1 MPETTPRGLT
11 RLAFGGDYNPEQW
24 PESVWDEDVRLMRE
38 AGVTMVSVGIFSWAL
53 LEPEP
58 GVYDF
63 GWLDRII
70 GLLHEN
76 GVRVDL
82 GTPTV
87 VPPAWFYRAH
97 PDALPVTADGT
108 RLAFGSRGAICHSNG
123 DYRAAAANIT
133 TQLAERYADHPAL
146 AMWHVHNEYGVPVSA
161 CYCDSC
167 AAHFRRWLET
177 TYGSVDGVNEAWGT
191 AFWGQRYAGFEQID
205 PPRTAATVG
214 NPGQALDYKRF
225 ADATMRE
232 NFRMERDILHRLS
245 PVVPVTTNFMT
256 ALSQC
261 DSVDYWAWGREVD
274 IVTNDHYLITDGR
287 RTHVNLAM
295 AADLTRSVAGGA
307 PWILLEHS
315 TSGINWQ
322 PRNPAKAPGQMAR
335 NSLAHVARGSEGAM
349 FFQWRQS
356 RRGAEKFHSAMV
368 PHGGTDTRVW
378 REVVELGASLD
389 SLSAIRGTRTRADVA
404 VLWDW
409 HSWWAQ
415 NLDWRPSE
423 DHDARERAD
432 AFYEALYDRHLT
444 VDFAHPEADLS
455 AYPLVVVPALYLMTE
470 AAGTN
475 LREYVEN
482 GGTLVVSYFSGIVD
496 EYDAVHE
503 GAYPGALRDVLG
515 LTVEEFSPLLPDQ
528 PVRITGPDGSEL
540 TGDVWTEFVVPHGAE
555 TVWTYADGLTAGH
568 PAVTRHR
575 HGEGTAWY
583 VSTRLAAQGLDALL
597 GRAAEDARLP
607 SRADLPR
614 DVEVVRR
621 NGESGSYV
629 FVVNHTAAEAK
640 VTLEATAPN
649 CSPANARRAGSP
661 SRRVPSG
668 SYDSTAEPLD
678 SPSPARPRAAGG
690 GGLTSSGRR
699 SFPSRLPQAPNS
711 PSSQTE
717 FDIGQAR

>member
-1 MPETTPRGLT
+1 MPDTSPQGLT

-24 PESVWDEDVRLMRE
+24 PESVWQEDVRLMRE

-53 LEPEP
+53 LEPAR
-58 GVYDF
+58 GRYDF

-70 GLLHEN
+70 DLLHEN
-76 GVRVDL
+76 GIRVDL

-87 VPPAWFYRAH
+87 VPPVWFYREH
-97 PDALPVTADGT
+97 PDALPVAADGT
-108 RLAFGSRGAICHSNG
+108 RYAFGSRGAICHSSA

-133 TQLAERYADHPAL
+133 TQLAERYGDHPAL

-177 TYGSVDGVNEAWGT
+177 TYGGIEAVNAAWGT
-191 AFWGQRYAGFEQID
+191 AFWGQRYASFEDIT
-205 PPRTAATVG
+205 PPRTAPTVG
-214 NPGQALDYKRF
+214 NPGQALDFKRF

-232 NFRMERDILHRLS
+232 NFTAERDILHRLA
-245 PVVPVTTNFMT
+245 PGVPVTTNFMT

-295 AADLTRSVAGGA
+295 AADLTRSVGGGA

-322 PRNPAKAPGQMAR
+322 PRNPAKAPGEMAR

-389 SLSAIRGTRTRADVA
+389 ALNPIRGSRTEADVA

-409 HSWWAQ
+409 QSWWAQ
-415 NLDWRPSE
+415 NLAWRPSE
-423 DHDARERAD
+423 DADPRERAD

-444 VDFAHPEADLS
+444 VDFAHPESDLS
-455 AYPLVVVPALYLMTE
+455 TYPLVVVPALYLMTE
-470 AAGTN
+470 AAGNN
-475 LREYVEN
+475 LRAYVAG
-482 GGTLVVSYFSGIVD
+482 GGTLVVSFFSGIVD
-496 EYDAVHE
+496 EHDAVHD

-515 LTVEEFSPLLPDQ
+515 LTVEEFSPLLAGET
-528 PVRITGPDGSEL
+528 VRLTGPDGAGL
-540 TGDVWTEFVVPHGAE
+540 TGDVWSEFVVPRGAE
-555 TVWTYADGLTAGH
+555 TVWSFADGLAAGR

-575 HGEGTAWY
+575 LGEGTAWY
-583 VSTRLAAQGLDALL
+583 VSTRLGAEGLDTVLA
-597 GRAAEDARLP
+597 RAADDAGITPR
-607 SRADLPR
+607 DLPR

-621 NGESGSYV
+621 SGENADYL
-629 FVVNHTAAEAK
+629 FAVNHTAGDVK
-640 VTLEATAPN
+640 VPLESAGTELLTGENA
-649 CSPANARRAGSP
+649 SGHLAVPAGAV
-661 SRRVPSG
+661 RVVR
-668 SYDSTAEPLD
+668 LD
-678 SPSPARPRAAGG
+678 G
-690 GGLTSSGRR
+690 
-699 SFPSRLPQAPNS
+699 
-711 PSSQTE
+711 
-717 FDIGQAR
+717 

>member
-1 MPETTPRGLT
+1 MPETSPRGLA

-24 PESVWDEDVRLMRE
+24 PETVWRDDVRLMRE

-53 LEPEP
+53 LEPAP
-58 GVYDF
+58 GEYDF
-63 GWLDRII
+63 GWLDRVL

-76 GVRVDL
+76 GIRVDL

-87 VPPAWFYRAH
+87 APPVWFYREH
-97 PDALPVTADGT
+97 PEALPVTPEGV
-108 RLAFGSRGAICHSNG
+108 RYEFGSRGAICHSNA

-133 TQLAERYADHPAL
+133 TRLAERYADHPAL

-167 AAHFRRWLET
+167 AAHFRRWLAT
-177 TYGSVDGVNEAWGT
+177 AYGTVDAVNEAWGT
-191 AFWGQRYAGFEQID
+191 AFWGQRYARLED
-205 PPRTAATVG
+205 VNPPRATPTVG

-232 NFRMERDILHRLS
+232 NFCAERDILHRLA
-245 PVVPVTTNFMT
+245 PGVPVTTNFMT

-295 AADLTRSVAGGA
+295 AADLTRSVGAGA

-368 PHGGTDTRVW
+368 PHGGADTRVW

-389 SLSAIRGTRTRADVA
+389 SLAALRGTRTEADAA

-415 NLDWRPSE
+415 NLAWRPSE
-423 DHDARERAD
+423 DADPRERAD

-444 VDFAHPEADLS
+444 VDFAHPGADLS

-470 AAGTN
+470 AAGNN
-475 LREYVEN
+475 LRAYVEN

-496 EYDAVHE
+496 EHDAVHE

-515 LTVEEFSPLLPDQ
+515 LTVEEFSPLLQ
-528 PVRITGPDGSEL
+528 GESVRLTGPDGREL
-540 TGDVWTEFVVPHGAE
+540 GGDVWTEFVAPRGPE
-555 TVWTYADGLTAGH
+555 TVWTYADGLAAGR

-575 HGEGTAWY
+575 LGEGVAWY
-583 VSTRLAAQGLDALL
+583 VSTRLGQDGLDSVL
-597 GRAAEDARLP
+597 GRAAEDAGIAP
-607 SRADLPR
+607 RAHLPR

-621 NGESGSYV
+621 SGETGSYL
-629 FVVNHTAAEAK
+629 FAINHTAADAK
-640 VTLEATAPN
+640 VPLETP
-649 CSPANARRAGSP
+649 G
-661 SRRVPSG
+661 
-668 SYDSTAEPLD
+668 AELLTGE
-678 SPSPARPRAAGG
+678 RAAG
-690 GGLTSSGRR
+690 
-699 SFPSRLPQAPNS
+699 RLAVPAGAVRVVRL
-711 PSSQTE
+711 
-717 FDIGQAR
+717 DG

>member
-11 RLAFGGDYNPEQW
+11 GLAFGGDYNPEQW

-38 AGVTMVSVGIFSWAL
+38 AGVTMVSAGIFSWAL
-53 LEPEP
+53 LQPAP

-63 GWLDRII
+63 GWLDRNLD
-70 GLLHEN
+70 LLHDA
-76 GVRVDL
+76 GIRVDL

-97 PDALPVTADGT
+97 PDALPVTEDGV
-108 RLAFGSRGAICHSNG
+108 RLEFGSRGAICHSNA

-133 TQLAERYADHPAL
+133 TKLAERYGDHPAL

-161 CYCDSC
+161 CYCESC
-167 AAHFRRWLET
+167 AAHFRRWLERE
-177 TYGSVDGVNEAWGT
+177 YGTVDGVNEAWGT
-191 AFWGQRYAGFEQID
+191 AFWGQHYAAFDEIN
-205 PPRTAATVG
+205 PPRRTPTVG
-214 NPGQALDYKRF
+214 NPAQALDYRRF

-232 NFRMERDILHRLS
+232 NFTAERDILHRLS
-245 PVVPVTTNFMT
+245 PDVPVTTNFMT

-261 DSVDYWAWGREVD
+261 DSVDYWAWGREAD
-274 IVTNDHYLITDGR
+274 LVTNDHYLITDGR

-307 PWILLEHS
+307 PWLLLEHS
-315 TSGINWQ
+315 TSGVNWQ

-335 NSLAHVARGSEGAM
+335 NSLAHVARGSDGAM

-356 RRGAEKFHSAMV
+356 RRGAEKFHSAML
-368 PHGGTDTRVW
+368 PHGGTETRVF
-378 REVVELGASLD
+378 REVTELGAAID
-389 SLSAIRGTRTRADVA
+389 SLAPVRGTRTEADAA

-432 AFYEALYDRHLT
+432 AYYEALYDHHLT

-455 AYPLVVVPALYLMTE
+455 RYPLVVVPALYLMTE
-470 AAGTN
+470 AAGSN

-496 EYDAVHE
+496 EHDAVHE
-503 GAYPGALRDVLG
+503 GPYPGALRDVLG
-515 LTVEEFSPLLPDQ
+515 LTVEEFSPLLRGER
-528 PVRITGPDGSEL
+528 VRLDGPDGAGL
-540 TGDVWTEFVVPHGAE
+540 DADVWTEFVVPRGAE
-555 TVWTYADGLTAGH
+555 TVWTYADGLTAGR

-575 HGEGTAWY
+575 LGEGTAWY
-583 VSTRLAAQGLDALL
+583 VSTRLGPEGLATLL
-597 GRAAEDARLP
+597 GRAAEDARIAP
-607 SRADLPR
+607 RGDLPR

-621 NGESGSYV
+621 TGESGT
-629 FVVNHTAAEAK
+629 FLFAINHTATDAK
-640 VTLEATAPN
+640 VPLETP
-649 CSPANARRAGSP
+649 GTELLT
-661 SRRVPSG
+661 G
-668 SYDSTAEPLD
+668 E
-678 SPSPARPRAAGG
+678 RAAG
-690 GGLTSSGRR
+690 
-699 SFPSRLPQAPNS
+699 RLAVPAGAVRVVRL
-711 PSSQTE
+711 
-717 FDIGQAR
+717 DG

>member
-1 MPETTPRGLT
+1 MPETTPRGLS

-58 GVYDF
+58 GAYDF
-63 GWLDRII
+63 GWLDRVMD
-70 GLLHEN
+70 LLHEN
-76 GVRVDL
+76 GIRVDL

-87 VPPAWFYRAH
+87 APPKWFYRAH

-108 RLAFGSRGAICHSNG
+108 RLAFGSRGAICHSNSA
-123 DYRAAAANIT
+123 YRAAAAGIT
-133 TQLAERYADHPAL
+133 TRLAERYGGHPGL

-161 CYCDSC
+161 CWCDSC

-177 TYGSVDGVNEAWGT
+177 RYGGVDGVNEAWGT
-191 AFWGQRYAGFEQID
+191 AFWGQHYTSLEQID

-232 NFRMERDILHRLS
+232 NFCAERDILHRLS
-245 PVVPVTTNFMT
+245 PGVPVTTNFMT

-315 TSGINWQ
+315 TSGVNWQ
-322 PRNPAKAPGQMAR
+322 SRNPAKAPGQMAR

-378 REVVELGASLD
+378 REVVELGAALD
-389 SLSAIRGTRTRADVA
+389 SLSTVRGTRTQADVA

-415 NLDWRPSE
+415 SLDWRPSV

-455 AYPLVVVPALYLMTE
+455 AYPLVVVPASYLMTQE
-470 AAGTN
+470 AGRN
-475 LREYVEN
+475 LARYVEN

-496 EYDAVHE
+496 EHDAVHE
-503 GAYPGALRDVLG
+503 GACPGALRDVLG
-515 LTVEEFSPLLPDQ
+515 LTVEEFSPLLPGQ
-528 PVRITGPDGSEL
+528 QVRVTGPVGPEL
-540 TGDVWTEFVVPHGAE
+540 TGDVWSEFVVPRGAE
-555 TVWTYADGLTAGH
+555 TVWTYADGLAAGH

-575 HGEGTAWY
+575 HGRGTAWY
-583 VSTRLAAQGLDALL
+583 VSTRLTARGLDALL
-597 GRAAEDARLP
+597 GRAAEDAGLP
-607 SRADLPR
+607 SRADLPH

-621 NGESGSYV
+621 EGASGSFV
-629 FVVNHTAAEAK
+629 FVVNHTATEVK
-640 VTLEATAPN
+640 V
-649 CSPANARRAGSP
+649 
-661 SRRVPSG
+661 
-668 SYDSTAEPLD
+668 PLD
-678 SPSPARPRAAGG
+678 GAGAELLSGERTAGRLAVPAGAVRVVHLDG
-690 GGLTSSGRR
+690 
-699 SFPSRLPQAPNS
+699 
-711 PSSQTE
+711 
-717 FDIGQAR
+717 

>member
-1 MPETTPRGLT
+1 MPETSPRGLA

-24 PESVWDEDVRLMRE
+24 PESVWQDDVRLMRE
-38 AGVTMVSVGIFSWAL
+38 AGVTMMSVGIFSWAL
-53 LEPEP
+53 LEPSP
-58 GVYDF
+58 GEYDF
-63 GWLDRII
+63 GWLDRVI
-70 GLLHEN
+70 GLLHDN
-76 GVRVDL
+76 GIRVDL

-87 VPPAWFYRAH
+87 APPVWFYRDH
-97 PDALPVTADGT
+97 PEALPVTPEGV
-108 RLAFGSRGAICHSNG
+108 RYEFGSRAAICHSNA

-133 TQLAERYADHPAL
+133 TRLAERYGDHPAL

-177 TYGSVDGVNEAWGT
+177 TYGTVDAVNEAWGT
-191 AFWGQRYAGFEQID
+191 AFWGQRYAGFED
-205 PPRTAATVG
+205 VNPPRATPTVG

-232 NFRMERDILHRLS
+232 NFRAERDILHRLA
-245 PVVPVTTNFMT
+245 PGVPVTTNFMT

-315 TSGINWQ
+315 TSGVNWQ

-335 NSLAHVARGSEGAM
+335 NSLGHVARGSEGAM

-389 SLSAIRGTRTRADVA
+389 SLAPIRGTRTEADVA

-415 NLDWRPSE
+415 NLAWRPSE
-423 DHDARERAD
+423 DTDPRERAD

-470 AAGTN
+470 AAGNN
-475 LREYVEN
+475 LREYVAN

-496 EYDAVHE
+496 EHDAVHE
-503 GAYPGALRDVLG
+503 GAYPGVLRDVLG
-515 LTVEEFSPLLPDQ
+515 LTVEEFSPLLQ
-528 PVRITGPDGSEL
+528 GENVRVTGPDGSEL
-540 TGDVWTEFVVPHGAE
+540 TGDVWTEFVVPRGAE
-555 TVWTYADGLTAGH
+555 TVWTYAEGLTAGR

-575 HGEGTAWY
+575 LGEGTAWY
-583 VSTRLAAQGLDALL
+583 VSTRLGPEDLDTLL
-597 GRAAEDARLP
+597 GRAAEDAAITP
-607 SRADLPR
+607 RADLPR

-621 NGESGSYV
+621 SGGTGSYL
-629 FVVNHTAAEAK
+629 FAINHTATDAK
-640 VTLEATAPN
+640 VPLET
-649 CSPANARRAGSP
+649 
-661 SRRVPSG
+661 SG
-668 SYDSTAEPLD
+668 TELLTGE
-678 SPSPARPRAAGG
+678 RAAG
-690 GGLTSSGRR
+690 
-699 SFPSRLPQAPNS
+699 RLAVPAGAVRVVRL
-711 PSSQTE
+711 
-717 FDIGQAR
+717 DG

>member
-1 MPETTPRGLT
+1 
-11 RLAFGGDYNPEQW
+11 
-24 PESVWDEDVRLMRE
+24 
-38 AGVTMVSVGIFSWAL
+38 
-53 LEPEP
+53 
-58 GVYDF
+58 VYDF
-63 GWLDRII
+63 GWMDRLLD
-70 GLLHEN
+70 LLHEN
-76 GVRVDL
+76 GIRVDL

-87 VPPAWFYRAH
+87 CPPVWFYREH
-97 PDALPVTADGT
+97 PEALPVTAEGV
-108 RLAFGSRGAICHSNG
+108 RHEFGSRAAICHSNA
-123 DYRAAAANIT
+123 DYRAAAAAIT
-133 TQLAERYADHPAL
+133 TRLAERYGDHPAL

-167 AAHFRRWLET
+167 AAHFRRWLQT
-177 TYGSVDGVNEAWGT
+177 TYGGVDGVNQAWGT
-191 AFWGQRYAGFEQID
+191 AFWGQHYTSLAQID

-232 NFRMERDILHRLS
+232 NFVAERDILHRLS
-245 PVVPVTTNFMT
+245 PGVPVTTNFMT

-315 TSGINWQ
+315 TSGVNWQ

-368 PHGGTDTRVW
+368 PHAGTDTRVW
-378 REVVELGASLD
+378 REVVELGACLD
-389 SLSAIRGTRTRADVA
+389 SLSTIRGTRTQADVA
-404 VLWDW
+404 LLWDW

-415 NLDWRPSE
+415 NLDWRPSA

-496 EYDAVHE
+496 EHDAVHP
-503 GAYPGALRDVLG
+503 GPYPGALRDVLG
-515 LTVEEFSPLLPDQ
+515 LTVEEFSPLLAEQ
-528 PVRITGPDGSEL
+528 SVRVTGPDGSEL
-540 TGDVWTEFVVPHGAE
+540 TGDVWTEFVVPRGAE

-575 HGEGTAWY
+575 HGAGTAWY

-607 SRADLPR
+607 ARADLPH

-621 NGESGSYV
+621 NGETGSYV
-629 FVVNHTAAEAK
+629 FVVNHSASEAK
-640 VTLEATAPN
+640 V
-649 CSPANARRAGSP
+649 
-661 SRRVPSG
+661 
-668 SYDSTAEPLD
+668 PLD
-678 SPSPARPRAAGG
+678 AAGTEL
-690 GGLTSSGRR
+690 LTGERASGRLAVPAGAVR
-699 SFPSRLPQAPNS
+699 VVRL
-711 PSSQTE
+711 
-717 FDIGQAR
+717 DG

>member
-1 MPETTPRGLT
+1 MPETTPKGLAG
-11 RLAFGGDYNPEQW
+11 LAFGGDYNPEQW
-24 PESVWDEDVRLMRE
+24 PERVWDEDVRLMRE

-53 LEPEP
+53 LEPAP
-58 GVYDF
+58 GTYDF
-63 GWLDRII
+63 GWLDRNLD
-70 GLLHEN
+70 LLHAN

-97 PDALPVTADGT
+97 PEALPVTADGV
-108 RLAFGSRGAICHSNG
+108 RLEFGSRGAICHSNA

-133 TQLAERYADHPAL
+133 TRLAERYADHPAL

-167 AAHFRRWLET
+167 AAHFRRWLARE
-177 TYGSVDGVNEAWGT
+177 YGTVEAVNEAWGT
-191 AFWGQRYAGFEQID
+191 AFWGQRYSCLEEIN
-205 PPRTAATVG
+205 PPRRAATVG
-214 NPGQALDYKRF
+214 NPAQALDYRRF

-232 NFRMERDILHRLS
+232 NFTAERDILHRLS
-245 PVVPVTTNFMT
+245 PGVPVTTNFMT

-261 DSVDYWAWGREVD
+261 DSVDYWAWGRETD
-274 IVTNDHYLITDGR
+274 LVTNDHYLITDGR

-307 PWILLEHS
+307 PWLLLEHS
-315 TSGINWQ
+315 TSGVNWQ
-322 PRNPAKAPGQMAR
+322 PRNPAKTPGQMAR

-378 REVVELGASLD
+378 REVTELGAAVEAL
-389 SLSAIRGTRTRADVA
+389 APVGGTRTEADVA

-409 HSWWAQ
+409 QSWWAQ

-432 AFYEALYDRHLT
+432 AYYEALYDHHLT

-455 AYPLVVVPALYLMTE
+455 DHPLVVVPALYLMTE
-470 AAGTN
+470 AAGRN

-496 EYDAVHE
+496 EHDAVHE
-503 GAYPGALRDVLG
+503 GPHPGALRDVLG
-515 LTVEEFSPLLPDQ
+515 LTVEEFSPLLPGER
-528 PVRITGPDGSEL
+528 VRLSGPGGAGLDA
-540 TGDVWTEFVVPHGAE
+540 DVWTEFVVPRGAE
-555 TVWTYADGLTAGH
+555 TVWTYADGPAAGR

-575 HGEGTAWY
+575 LGRGTAWY
-583 VSTRLAAQGLDALL
+583 VSTRPGAEGLAALL
-597 GRAAEDARLP
+597 GQAVEDAGITP
-607 SRADLPR
+607 RADLPR

-621 NGESGSYV
+621 TGESGTFL
-629 FVVNHTAAEAK
+629 FVINHTAADTE
-640 VTLEATAPN
+640 V
-649 CSPANARRAGSP
+649 
-661 SRRVPSG
+661 
-668 SYDSTAEPLD
+668 PLD
-678 SPSPARPRAAGG
+678 TPGTELLTGERAAG
-690 GGLTSSGRR
+690 
-699 SFPSRLPQAPNS
+699 RLAVPAGAVRVVRL
-711 PSSQTE
+711 
-717 FDIGQAR
+717 DG